1 MRPRRF
7 HLLLGLALQSTL
19 LACSS
24 SVDKDGFATDP
35 VCSRSGEKAGV
46 EALRAQLGMDWVLI
60 GGDESG
66 VPCATATDKAACN
79 AKVETAKAAGAALG
93 FGSGNGPGMQFLMS
107 KGDDVKRPA
116 SSEELRAA
124 LAPID
129 SSAKAYY
136 LFKNSRYL
144 PDCDAFIK
152 KTSDGYELIGT
163 ITTSDCDPVVTE
175 EHRVQITKDGVLTVL
190 EKVEQSSKDGVCIGR
205 RPEGLH
211 DAERARVNVLADWF
225 ARAAELEA
233 ASVHAFE
240 ILREELAYH
249 GAPKRLL
256 RACERA
262 RRDEIRHTT
271 MMTKLARRF
280 GAEPKAPVVERRPIR
295 SLRAIAIENATEG
308 CVRETYGAI
317 EAAVSAAR
325 ATDRV
330 VARTMKVV
338 ARDEARHAEL
348 SWDVLSWI
356 RSRLSPGDRAAVVEA
371 MRAETAS
378 LAADLARGNAPVLE
392 RIAGLP
398 SPAQAEAA
406 LAALHERFWSAAA

>member
-1 MRPRRF
+1 MRTRRF

-24 SVDKDGFATDP
+24 SVDRDGFATDP
-35 VCSRSGEKAGV
+35 VCASRVTKAGV
-46 EALRAQLGMDWVLI
+46 EALRAQIGVDWLRI
-60 GGDESG
+60 GDVEDGT
-66 VPCATATDKAACN
+66 PCATATNKTACSE
-79 AKVETAKAAGAALG
+79 KVDTEKKNPRG
-93 FGSGNGPGMQFLMS
+93 FSYGDTIPTTFLMS
-107 KGDDVKRPA
+107 KGDDVKQPA
-116 SSEELRAA
+116 SIDELRAA
-124 LAPID
+124 FGPID
-129 SSAKAYY
+129 SNAKAYY
-136 LFKNSRYL
+136 LFTSSGYQA
-144 PDCDAFIK
+144 DCDAFVK
-152 KTSDGYELIGT
+152 KTSAGYELIGT

-190 EKVEQSSKDGVCIGR
+190 EKVEKSSKDGVCIGR
-205 RPEGLH
+205 RPEGMH

-280 GAEPKAPVVERRPIR
+280 GAEPKAPVVDRRPIR

-330 VARTMKVV
+330 VARTMKVI

-348 SWDVLSWI
+348 SWAVLSWI
-356 RSRLSPGDRAAVVEA
+356 RSRLSPADQAAVEDA
-371 MRAETAS
+371 MKAETAS
-378 LAADLARGNAPVLE
+378 LAADLARGNAPALE

-398 SPAQAEAA
+398 SPAQAKAA
-406 LAALHERFWSAAA
+406 LGALHERLWSSAA